1 MDYFNDPRKEASM
14 AESINQ
20 ARKEVQSA
28 FDAALR
34 WAETSEN
41 PSFGDFEQGLWSLL
55 LALGRALVVLFLA
68 HRVQRPRPTE
78 YRYEGKQYRLDGERV
93 SDLGTFFGKVAF
105 SRPVGRRPDDGRAA
119 CDLPVDRELGLCSGF
134 SLGVVTRVPWLAAQM
149 AFASVRSTFQEIYE
163 WAPSPRA
170 VLRMVD
176 AVGEH
181 GRPFMEEAPAPEGDG
196 EILVIQVDARGAPMI
211 SEEEHELR
219 CRPHEGP
226 SETSTSRQHRRQR
239 RQARTRP
246 RRTKGKKSKNSK
258 CAVVGVLY
266 TLKRTAKGVEGPINK
281 RVYAT
286 FEGHEA
292 LFIWLRREADKRGYP
307 RKRTVFLADGSEHI
321 WQRQKRYFPEAE
333 ACVDWYHVV
342 EYIWGAG
349 ECMFAEGSPELRAW
363 VARQARSLRRGA
375 TKAVLDELR
384 TMRRGI
390 PKTGP
395 GNKGKRKRLDDTIRY
410 FQNNHGRMIYR
421 ELLRDDLDIGSGAVE
436 GAVRNL
442 IGMRL
447 DGPGMRWSRQRS
459 EMHLR
464 CILLNGQWHEFCR
477 YLATGRRV
485 KLAAKPVPT
494 IAHNAKKVA

>member
-1 MDYFNDPRKEASM
+1 M
-14 AESINQ
+14 AQSINE

-34 WAETSEN
+34 WAGTSED
-41 PSFGDFEQGLWSLL
+41 PSFSDFEQGLWSRL
-55 LALGRALVVLFLA
+55 LALGRALVVLFLT
-68 HRVQRPRPTE
+68 HRAQRPRPTE
-78 YRYEGKQYRLDGERV
+78 YRYEGKEYHLDGERV
-93 SDLGTFFGKVAF
+93 SDLGTLYGKVPF
-105 SRPVGRRPDDGRAA
+105 SRAVGRRVDDRRAA

-134 SLGVVTRVPWLAAQM
+134 SLGVVTGVTRLAVQM
-149 AFASVRSTFQEIYE
+149 AFASVRSTFKEIYE

-181 GRPFMEEAPAPEGDG
+181 GRRFMEKAPAPDGDG

-211 SEEEHELR
+211 SEEEKERR
-219 CRPHEGP
+219 CRPHERP
-226 SETSTSRQHRRQR
+226 DSTSTVRRHRRQLR
-239 RQARTRP
+239 KARIRP

-258 CAVVGVLY
+258 AAVVGIIY
-266 TLKRTAKGVEGPINK
+266 TLKRTTKGVEGPINK

-307 RKRTVFLADGSEHI
+307 RKRTVFLADGSDHI
-321 WQRQKRYFPEAE
+321 WERQKRYFPEAQG
-333 ACVDWYHVV
+333 CIDWYHLV
-342 EYIWGAG
+342 EYLWGAG
-349 ECMFAEGSPELRAW
+349 ECLYPEGSPELCAW
-363 VARQARSLRRGA
+363 VARQARLLRRGA
-375 TKAVLDELR
+375 TKAVLDGLR
-384 TMRRGI
+384 DMRCGI

-410 FQNNHGRMIYR
+410 FQNNYSRMIYR

-459 EMHLR
+459 EMVLHLR
-464 CILLNGQWHEFCR
+464 CIFLNGQWAEFCR

-485 KLAAKPVPT
+485 KLAGKPVPT
-494 IAHNAKKVA
+494 IAHNAKKAA